1 MKKKLLRA
9 VLVLCLLLTLLP
21 MAAFAADDVQTGT
34 CGDGLTWTLD
44 TAGTLTVTGSGE
56 ISANAF
62 AVNSRIV
69 RAEIGAGVT
78 GIGMGAF
85 LKCANLEAV
94 TLPAGLTT
102 LGTAAF
108 AYCEKLAAVTLPGTL
123 ESTGGGAFQGCTALA
138 AVTILPGV
146 ARIDTRAFSDC
157 AALKEITIPASVTAI
172 GDSAFSGCLALRTVH
187 FGGSKEAWQAVEV
200 GEHNTLLHLARV
212 DYNAVTGHHF
222 GDWTVTT
229 EATCTEPG
237 VRTRTCT
244 DAGCAETETEAIP
257 ALGHDWDE
265 DVTVAEPSGAQGG
278 RVRTTC
284 KRCGAESLRFTDPE
298 IPAYQQF
305 DDVDFALWS
314 YPGIAFCVKTGL
326 MSGTDAHT
334 FAPKGVTT
342 RAQIVQIL
350 YNLAGEPAVT
360 GTTPFTDLTNDWY
373 QNAILWAY
381 QIGVVAGTSATTFDP
396 ESPVT
401 REQIAVI
408 LMGYADMVQHLKHTW
423 TPADLSAF
431 PDGAS
436 VSDWAQAAM
445 ADAVALE
452 LISGAETDDGI
463 FLQPQGDAAREQV
476 ATILQSFCTR
486 TLGWS

>member
-1 MKKKLLRA
+1 MKKRLLSA
-9 VLVLCLLLTLLP
+9 ALVLCLLLALLP
-21 MAAFAADDVQTGT
+21 MAAFADDDVQTGT

-44 TAGTLTVTGSGE
+44 AAGTLTVTGSGV

-62 AVNSRIV
+62 AFNSKIV

-78 GIGMGAF
+78 GIGLGAF
-85 LKCANLEAV
+85 FKCANLEAV

-108 AYCEKLAAVTLPGTL
+108 AYCEKLAAVTLPGSL
-123 ESTGGGAFQGCTALA
+123 KSTGDCAFQGCTALT

-146 ARIDTRAFSDC
+146 TRIDTRTFSDC
-157 AALKEITIPASVTAI
+157 AALKEITIPATVTAI
-172 GDSAFSGCLALRTVH
+172 GGSAFSGCLALRTVH

-200 GEHNTLLHLARV
+200 GEHNTLLRLAKV
-212 DYNAVTGHHF
+212 DYNAVTEHHF

-244 DAGCAETETEAIP
+244 DPGCAETETESIP
-257 ALGHDWDE
+257 ALGHDWGE
-265 DVTVAEPSGAQGG
+265 SVTVAEPNGAQGG
-278 RVRTTC
+278 RVRTAC
-284 KRCGAESLRFTDPE
+284 KRCGAETLRFTDPE

-305 DDVDFALWS
+305 DDVDLALWS

-334 FAPKGVTT
+334 FAPHAVTT

-373 QNAILWAY
+373 QDAILWAY
-381 QIGVVAGTSATTFDP
+381 QTGVVAGTSATTFDP

-401 REQIAVI
+401 REQIAGI
-408 LMGYADMVQHLKHTW
+408 LMGYAEKVLGVTRTW
-423 TPADLSAF
+423 TPADLSVY
-431 PDGAS
+431 PDAGS
-436 VSDWAQAAM
+436 VSDWAKDAL
-445 ADAVALE
+445 ADAVTLG
-452 LISGAETDDGI
+452 LISGASNDGQT
-463 FLQPQGDAAREQV
+463 LLEPQGSATREQV
-476 ATILQSFCTR
+476 ATILMEFCKNVKK
-486 TLGWS
+486 